1 MAFTDTQ
8 KVAIRGYLGFPLGL
22 YQYNTVFESMLDKIG
37 GVAEE
42 QTAVET
48 ILTELATIDAVV
60 AASGARGVGTGAL
73 KKVDEVEFYSPKDSA
88 GQTTAVDAVR
98 RGRILINRLASRF
111 GFSRADLPSDYFGTS
126 GGGVFLLGF
135 G

>member
-1 MAFTDTQ
+1 MAFTETQ
-8 KVAIRGYLGFPLGL
+8 KVAIRGYLGFSLGH

-37 GVAEE
+37 GVSVE
-42 QTAVET
+42 QTAVEA

-60 AASGARGVGTGAL
+60 AASGSRGVGTGAL
-73 KKVDEVEFYSPKDSA
+73 KKVDEVEFYSPKDSS

-111 GFSRADLPSDYFGTS
+111 GFTRAELPSDYFGTGGPS
-126 GGGVFLLGF
+126 GMQLGM